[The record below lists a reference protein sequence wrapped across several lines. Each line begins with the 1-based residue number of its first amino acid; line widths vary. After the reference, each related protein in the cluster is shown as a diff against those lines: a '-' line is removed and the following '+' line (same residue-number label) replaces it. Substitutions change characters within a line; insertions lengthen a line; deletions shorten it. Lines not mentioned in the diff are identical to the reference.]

1 MGTIVGVITGR
12 GVAVR
17 VGITWDGSGRNGV
30 SVGDS
35 ILGVLTGFDAVET
48 GSALPPQAV
57 NITIPKKNS
66 AKNRLKVL
74 SFFSLLFN
82 CLL

>member
-17 VGITWDGSGRNGV
+17 VGDGSGRNGV
-30 SVGDS
+30 SVGYS
-35 ILGVLTGFDAVET
+35 ILEVLTGFDAVET
-48 GSALPPQAV
+48 GSDLPPQAV